1 MVNSDVDR
9 NKKQVAWLENSI
21 PSPEGTSALVE
32 DEILFLKL
40 QLDLIV
46 TVQETSDRQVR
57 VEVKL

>member
-32 DEILFLKL
+32 GEILFLKL